1 MIDKIWQ
8 IEFQEWKKKLFF
20 FFFTKLPFFKY
31 FPPII
36 SGYMLGI
43 KCRHMNK
50 LYNAKRIACLGE
62 LELKWKKKIRNS
74 CLCVIFAKISKRQKS
89 LTNFINA

>member
-1 MIDKIWQ
+1 MIDKICQ
-8 IEFQEWKKKLFF
+8 IEFQEWKKNSFCLS
-20 FFFTKLPFFKY
+20 FFTKLPFFKY

-62 LELKWKKKIRNS
+62 TELKWNFFFGTR
-74 CLCVIFAKISKRQKS
+74 VFA
-89 LTNFINA
+89 